1 MKCIINIFLLLIFL
15 VSCSESGSVV
25 DEPCDGDCGVIVEDN
40 TDGFARWPDNTECP
54 NYPLGG
60 TNHGWSSNRNCFHV
74 RIENSCSGERKNFI
88 LFNSHDLPQDA
99 VGEEVCNYQ

>member
-25 DEPCDGDCGVIVEDN
+25 DEPCDGDCGIIVEDN
-40 TDGFARWPDNTECP
+40 TNNFRIYPSNQDCP
-54 NYPLGG
+54 YYPEGSYHHS
-60 TNHGWSSNRNCFHV
+60 NSNRNCYHV

-88 LFNSHDLPQDA
+88 LFKSHDISLDA
-99 VGEEVCNYQ
+99 IGEEVCNYQ